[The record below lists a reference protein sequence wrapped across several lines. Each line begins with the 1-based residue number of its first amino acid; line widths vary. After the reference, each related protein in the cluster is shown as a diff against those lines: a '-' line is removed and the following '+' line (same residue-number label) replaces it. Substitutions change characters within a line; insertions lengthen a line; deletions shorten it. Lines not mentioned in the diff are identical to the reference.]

1 MTIKKYDSTVC
12 RIAGN
17 LLSNRGA
24 SGTSGELSRS
34 DEYAVTWA
42 VRMARAI
49 VAEEMRQAAETAPPD
64 HAPIQQIRGGSG
76 GSVAANDAPILLFF
90 DTTLGRTGTGGAFK
104 EFFATPSLA
113 LLQQYAEREGLQILQ
128 ISGLPFPREV
138 REKITKLRATDQ
150 GVRRCRKGVTDEDL
164 AGR

>member
-1 MTIKKYDSTVC
+1 MTVKKYDSTVC

-17 LLSNRGA
+17 LLSGRVPSNDGA
-24 SGTSGELSRS
+24 LTNH
-34 DEYAVTWA
+34 DDYAVIWA

-49 VAEEMRQAAETAPPD
+49 VGEEMRQAAFAAASTP
-64 HAPIQQIRGGSG
+64 IRGGSG

-90 DTTLGRTGTGGAFK
+90 DATLGRTGTGGAFK

>member
-1 MTIKKYDSTVC
+1 MTVKKYDSTVC

-17 LLSNRGA
+17 LLSGRVPSNDGA
-24 SGTSGELSRS
+24 LTNH
-34 DEYAVTWA
+34 DDYAVIWA

-64 HAPIQQIRGGSG
+64 HAPIQQIGGGSG
-76 GSVAANDAPILLFF
+76 GSVAANDAPVLLFLDATF
-90 DTTLGRTGTGGAFK
+90 GREGQRGVWN
-104 EFFATPSLA
+104 EFIATPSIA
-113 LLQQYAEREGLQILQ
+113 LLQEYAIREGLQILQ
-128 ISGLPFPREV
+128 TSGLPCPREV